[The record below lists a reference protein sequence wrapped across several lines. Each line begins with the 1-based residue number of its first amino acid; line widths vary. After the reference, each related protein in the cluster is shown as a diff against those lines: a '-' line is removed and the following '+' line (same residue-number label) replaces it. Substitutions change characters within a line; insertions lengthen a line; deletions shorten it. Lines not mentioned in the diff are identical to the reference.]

1 MNMNKNITCK
11 INTPLFGEII
21 VDKSISKLIYE
32 LNIIGVPT
40 MNCCSGLKM
49 DHPNDKYIH
58 NSNGYIQFIYNE
70 DLWNYLQSK
79 SDRIIS
85 CGIDVSISRKI
96 PVDEICWNNNVYISI
111 IGDTDDI
118 RIMRWNEII
127 RILSEFV
134 GKELS
139 LI

>member
-1 MNMNKNITCK
+1 MIMNKSITYK
-11 INTPLFGEII
+11 INTPLFGEIA

-40 MNCCSGLKM
+40 MNCCSGLKK

-70 DLWNYLQSK
+70 ALWNYLQSK
-79 SDRIIS
+79 SDIIIS
-85 CGIDVSISRKI
+85 YDIDVSISRKI
-96 PVDEICWNNNVYISI
+96 PVDEICWNNNIYISI
-111 IGDTDDI
+111 TGNTDDI
-118 RIMRWNEII
+118 RIMKWNRVISL
-127 RILSEFV
+127 LSEFV